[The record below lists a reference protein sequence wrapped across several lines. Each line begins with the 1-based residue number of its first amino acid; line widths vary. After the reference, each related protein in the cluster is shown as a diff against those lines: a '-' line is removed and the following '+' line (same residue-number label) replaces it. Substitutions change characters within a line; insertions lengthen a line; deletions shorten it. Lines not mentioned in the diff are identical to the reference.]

1 MSLHEKMDMALP
13 PRLVT
18 PYDAPS
24 AHQLIE
30 AVNLLIS
37 EELGGEI
44 SPTQKWKR
52 RIASNALAIASREIQ
67 NIQEDRRTLRS
78 ILDSLQMESEKDLSE
93 AIRNGAFDDRLED
106 IHANLVQVVN
116 KKLMVA
122 NPSYFIDKNDSQ
134 AN

>member
-1 MSLHEKMDMALP
+1 MSLHEKMDMTLP
-13 PRLVT
+13 PRGNS

-44 SPTQKWKR
+44 SPTQKWKL
-52 RIASNALAIASREIQ
+52 RIASNALGIASREIQ
-67 NIQEDRRTLRS
+67 NIREDREALRR
-78 ILDSLQMESEKDLSE
+78 ILDSLQMETEKDLSK
-93 AIRNGAFDDRLED
+93 AIRNGAFDDSLED
-106 IHANLVQVVN
+106 IHASLVPLVN

-122 NPSYFIDKNDSQ
+122 NPSYLIDRNDS
-134 AN
+134 

>member
-13 PRLVT
+13 PRGDT

-37 EELGGEI
+37 EELGGEN
-44 SPTQKWKR
+44 SPTQKWKL
-52 RIASNALAIASREIQ
+52 RIASNALGIASREIQ

-116 KKLMVA
+116 KKLLVA
-122 NPSYFIDKNDSQ
+122 NPSHFIDKNAS
-134 AN
+134 

>member
-1 MSLHEKMDMALP
+1 MSLHEEMNMALP
-13 PRLVT
+13 PRGNS

-24 AHQLIE
+24 AHQLSE

-37 EELGGEI
+37 EEIGEEI
-44 SPTQKWKR
+44 SPTQKWKL

-67 NIQEDRRTLRS
+67 NIQEDHRTLRS

-122 NPSYFIDKNDSQ
+122 NPSYLVDTNDP
-134 AN
+134 